1 MSRDASGMKSV
12 AWRADRG
19 VLAGAAILVVALL
32 ASRASYSP
40 MWDGRIYAE
49 CVVDAASGPFSAG
62 ALRCA
67 GHASYAYVA
76 LASLVQRAAP
86 GSYILILATNAFLF
100 FLATIG
106 FHRILTHAFPDPE
119 QRLDRA
125 LVTACFCVQPAFVAS
140 VVQPGLDL
148 PLLPG
153 FIWCVVFLLERR
165 WAWLIATG
173 TALAFTKET
182 GVMLY
187 GALLGCYV
195 IVFVALAPG
204 SFRSRI
210 HAIVRLTPL
219 TIPGL
224 LFAFHVLYQTNR
236 SSPALWHDF
245 AAADL
250 IRILLPRLDLLLI
263 NYLTIILVLSFAW
276 IASAWIAW
284 DVFVGSV
291 RLAHRLPRR
300 PVPGANSRVLAFLLL
315 LTGVTVIALTRFT
328 TYGNA
333 RYLIV
338 AIGLLLVPFY
348 AALLR
353 LGLAPTVRRTVV
365 ALFGGALLVSNVRS
379 VDPVSRWAYGTFPVG
394 DRAMLRMT
402 SITGE
407 CCGRG
412 RDQLVYNLEF
422 TVLGALQQDAFAA
435 VAASDSAV
443 LVVPDSMSWYTFGAL
458 DKRTHR
464 STLSRNDVQQPVVR
478 EVRELVQGSTHPRA
492 AWFLSLPNGR
502 ADEGL
507 RDLGDLYVIG
517 PEQRFRRGGYSLSM
531 YPLTLRKPG
540 P

>member
-1 MSRDASGMKSV
+1 MKSA
-12 AWRADRG
+12 AWRAERA
-19 VLAGAAILVVALL
+19 VLAGAAILVMALL

-49 CVVDAASGPFSAG
+49 CVVDAASGPFSVS

-67 GHASYAYVA
+67 GHASYAYMA
-76 LASLVQRAAP
+76 FASLVQRAAP
-86 GSYILILATNAFLF
+86 GSYVLILVTNAFLF
-100 FLATIG
+100 FVAVIG
-106 FHRILTHAFPDPE
+106 FHRILAHAFPDPQ

-165 WAWLIATG
+165 WVWLIATG

-182 GVMLY
+182 GGVLY
-187 GALLGCYV
+187 AALLGCYM
-195 IVFVALAPG
+195 IVFVVWAPG

-210 HAIVRLTPL
+210 EGLLRLTPL
-219 TIPGL
+219 TAPAF
-224 LFAFHVLYQTNR
+224 LFALYMLYESTR
-236 SSPALWHDF
+236 STPTFWYEF
-245 AAADL
+245 APGDL
-250 IRILLPRLDLLLI
+250 ILLLPRVDLQLI
-263 NYLTIILVLSFAW
+263 NYLTIIFVLSFAW
-276 IASAWIAW
+276 IATGWIAW
-284 DVFVGSV
+284 DLFIGSM
-291 RLAHRLPRR
+291 RLANRLPRR
-300 PVPGANSRVLAFLLL
+300 PVPGANPHVLAFLLL
-315 LTGVTVIALTRFT
+315 LTGVTVLTLTRYTLF
-328 TYGNA
+328 GNA

-348 AALLR
+348 SALLR
-353 LGLAPTVRRTVV
+353 LGLAPAVRRTVV
-365 ALFGGALLVSNVRS
+365 ALFGAALLVSNIRT

-394 DRAMLRMT
+394 DRAMLEMT

-435 VAASDSAV
+435 VAANDSAV
-443 LVVPDSMSWYTFGAL
+443 LVVPDSTKWYTVGAL
-458 DKRTHR
+458 DKHTRR

-478 EVRELVQGSTHPRA
+478 EVRQLVQGSAHPDS
-492 AWFLSLPNGR
+492 AWFLSLPNGS
-502 ADEGL
+502 AEVAL
-507 RDLGDLYVIG
+507 RDLGGLYVIG
-517 PEQRFRRGGYSLSM
+517 PERRFRRGGYSLST
-531 YPLTLRKPG
+531 YPLTLRKSG
-540 P
+540 L

>member
-1 MSRDASGMKSV
+1 MRSV
-12 AWRADRG
+12 QEKLLAWRADRG
-19 VLAGAAILVVALL
+19 VLAAAAVLVTMLL

-49 CVVDAASGPFSAG
+49 CVVNAASGPFSVD

-86 GSYILILATNAFLF
+86 GSYVLILVTNAFLF
-100 FLATIG
+100 IVATIG
-106 FHRILTHAFPDPE
+106 FHRILTRAFPE

-125 LVTACFCVQPAFVAS
+125 LVTACFCVQPVFIAS
-140 VVQPGLDL
+140 VVQPGLDF
-148 PLLPG
+148 PMLPG
-153 FIWCVVFLLERR
+153 FIWCIVFLLERR
-165 WAWLIATG
+165 WVWLIVTG

-182 GVMLY
+182 GIVLY
-187 GALLGCYV
+187 GALLGCYA
-195 IVFVALAPG
+195 IVFVVFAPG

-210 HAIVRLTPL
+210 EAIVRLTPL
-219 TIPGL
+219 TFPAF
-224 LFAFHVLYQTNR
+224 LFALNVLYQATR
-236 SSPALWHDF
+236 PSPTLWYEFTAGH
-245 AAADL
+245 L
-250 IRILLPRLDLLLI
+250 ISKLLPRLDLLLI
-263 NYLTIILVLSFAW
+263 NYLTIIFVLSFAW
-276 IASAWIAW
+276 IASAWIAV
-284 DVFVGSV
+284 DLFVGSV

-300 PVPGANSRVLAFLLL
+300 PVPGANPRVLSFLLL
-315 LTGVTVIALTRFT
+315 LTGVTVFTVTRFT

-353 LGLAPTVRRTVV
+353 LGLAPPVRRTVV
-365 ALFGGALLVSNVRS
+365 AVFGAALLVSNVRT
-379 VDPVSRWAYGTFPVG
+379 VDPGSRWVYGTFPVG
-394 DRAMLRMT
+394 DRTMLAMT

-435 VAASDSAV
+435 VAADDSAV
-443 LVVPDSMSWYTFGAL
+443 LVVPDSMAWYTVGAL

-464 STLSRNDVQQPVVR
+464 STLSRDDVQQPIVR
-478 EVRELVQGSTHPRA
+478 EVSELVQGSTHPPS

-502 ADEGL
+502 AEDAM
-507 RDLGDLYVIG
+507 RALGGLYVIG
-517 PEQRFRRGGYSLSM
+517 PERRFRRGGYLLST
-531 YPLTLRKPG
+531 YPLTLRSSG